1 MADAAAH
8 LRQTSAGN
16 NVAPADSAHQPAP
29 TGSHSPAAVH
39 TPAGPK
45 TPAVA
50 HPLGVAPAA
59 AAAAA
64 HNAAGGTGPPAAGP
78 PAGAAAPTAPA
89 AVKKYLEIIETPDG
103 ALMVTDPVGNVY
115 KATQVSEQ
123 QWEAPVQVP
132 MVVHCVTEAATG
144 DQALDRAVR
153 LQSRIALI
161 LSGPAMSAALGLQLG
176 KSKVELISQEMVARG
191 RAAVAEAAAAVAAA
205 AEAEAK
211 AAAAE
216 AAAQETTAAAEPS
229 SEPAAPSGMVS
240 QPADIQQ
247 QQQQPTKPVAALKG
261 RQPTQEPGREQQQQQ
276 QPLELGKQQLSALTK
291 KQKQSP
297 MMIILSMPG
306 DAQRLLGEILLD
318 SMMLGVADAAVEFE
332 AAAGAAAAAASGA
345 AKASRRSRAV
355 QQQEELV
362 SEMAVEFATI
372 AVAQWEVHNKAWFVS
387 MMEALYDAG
396 KSAAVS
402 SQQRKRRRIS

>member
-8 LRQTSAGN
+8 LRQPSAGN
-16 NVAPADSAHQPAP
+16 NIAPASSPDPPANAAAPSDSQ
-29 TGSHSPAAVH
+29 SPAAFN

-59 AAAAA
+59 AAAA
-64 HNAAGGTGPPAAGP
+64 HNAGGTGPP
-78 PAGAAAPTAPA
+78 PATTSTPAAPTAPA

-103 ALMVTDPVGNVY
+103 ALMVTDPVGNVC

-123 QWEAPVQVP
+123 HWEAPVQVP
-132 MVVHCVTEAATG
+132 LVVHCVTEAPTG

-176 KSKVELISQEMVARG
+176 KSKVELISQEMVAKG

-216 AAAQETTAAAEPS
+216 AAAQATTSAAARPS
-229 SEPAAPSGMVS
+229 AQPAAPSATGIES
-240 QPADIQQ
+240 Q
-247 QQQQPTKPVAALKG
+247 
-261 RQPTQEPGREQQQQQ
+261 
-276 QPLELGKQQLSALTK
+276 S
-291 KQKQSP
+291 
-297 MMIILSMPG
+297 
-306 DAQRLLGEILLD
+306 
-318 SMMLGVADAAVEFE
+318 
-332 AAAGAAAAAASGA
+332 AAA
-345 AKASRRSRAV
+345 
-355 QQQEELV
+355 
-362 SEMAVEFATI
+362 T
-372 AVAQWEVHNKAWFVS
+372 
-387 MMEALYDAG
+387 
-396 KSAAVS
+396 
-402 SQQRKRRRIS
+402 